1 MRHAPDQPYLT
12 IDQKR
17 NEMKKAQSGFT
28 LVEIAIVLV
37 IIGLLLGGV
46 LKGQEMIENAKVKN
60 AINDFN
66 GITAASYGYT
76 DRFRRIAGDDGPI
89 GTLTARGGMWAT
101 LPADGAGNNN
111 GVLGPLAA
119 AATFTGAGTNDEGD
133 AFWMQLKAAGFIT
146 GNSTDAN
153 VAALPRNGFN
163 GLTGITTDGTIMNNM
178 PGTKLCMSEVPG
190 KAARAI
196 DTQLDDGVGNTG
208 AVRNTVAVAGAST
221 PPGAAVA
228 AYNDNNIYTICRNL

>member
-1 MRHAPDQPYLT
+1 
-12 IDQKR
+12 
-17 NEMKKAQSGFT
+17 MKKSQSGFT

-66 GITAASYGYT
+66 GISAAYYGYV
-76 DRFRRIAGDDGPI
+76 DRFKRIAGDDGPI
-89 GTLTARGGMWAT
+89 ATLNLRGGNWTT

-111 GVLGPLAA
+111 GILGPLLAA
-119 AATFTGAGTNDEGD
+119 VTFTGAGTTDEGD
-133 AFWMQLKAAGFIT
+133 AFWMQLKAAGLIT
-146 GNSTDAN
+146 GNPVDAG

-163 GLTGITTDGTIMNNM
+163 GLTGVTTDGTIMNSM
-178 PGTKLCMSEVPG
+178 PGTKLCMSEVSG

-208 AVRNTVAVAGAST
+208 SVRNTVGVAGAST
-221 PPGAAVA
+221 PPGTAVA
-228 AYNDNNIYTICRNL
+228 AYSDDNIYTICRTL